1 MLFGDEIFKAIL
13 HRWTISELELLSSV
27 AVEGP
32 KNEHILFG
40 QFDSISF
47 I

>member
-1 MLFGDEIFKAIL
+1 MLFGDESFKAIL
-13 HRWTISELELLSSV
+13 HRWTISELELLGRV

-32 KNEHILFG
+32 RNEHILFG
-40 QFDSISF
+40 QFNSISF